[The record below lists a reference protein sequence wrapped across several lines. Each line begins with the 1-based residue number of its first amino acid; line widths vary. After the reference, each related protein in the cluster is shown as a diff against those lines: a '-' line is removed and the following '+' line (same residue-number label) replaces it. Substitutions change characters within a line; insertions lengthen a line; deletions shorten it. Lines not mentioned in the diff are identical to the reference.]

1 MKKEELTQL
10 PKETLS
16 SLLDICRR
24 NWRSVDG
31 RWFLA
36 VEDSC
41 GLERA
46 TEIDCDVWSQLG
58 KVTAGRLQKAFSLGE
73 GIPALAKA
81 LELDPGFLY
90 YEYIVKQTSQTTA
103 IWRVTSCL
111 AQEGRIKSGRELLD
125 CRRLDEP
132 YLTNCAQ
139 VFCPGIRVRCE
150 FCPPERHSADVW
162 CEWHFSLEGE
172 AQGGKRGEAR

>member
-90 YEYIVKQTSQTTA
+90 YEYIALS
-103 IWRVTSCL
+103 L
-111 AQEGRIKSGRELLD
+111 
-125 CRRLDEP
+125 
-132 YLTNCAQ
+132 
-139 VFCPGIRVRCE
+139 
-150 FCPPERHSADVW
+150 
-162 CEWHFSLEGE
+162 HFSLSHIRLCPS
-172 AQGGKRGEAR
+172 QRVTARYKVQR